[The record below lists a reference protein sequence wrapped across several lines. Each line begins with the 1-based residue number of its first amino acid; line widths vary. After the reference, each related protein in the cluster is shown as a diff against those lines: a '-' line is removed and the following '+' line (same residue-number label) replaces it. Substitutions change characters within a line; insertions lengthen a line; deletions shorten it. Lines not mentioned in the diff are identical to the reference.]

1 MIEILR
7 SDGTGPRGATPAL
20 PSGPR
25 AGAAAGGR
33 GGAGIVGCVQDEAP
47 TVGSP
52 GRRRRP
58 TAPRELQLP
67 SGRHGLPRRYV
78 VANQRQRIVDALVH
92 VVFAYGF
99 QAASVERVSARA
111 GVSRRTFYEQFESK
125 EDAFAQA
132 TDAAAAQLLVRVEAA
147 TAIEATTSDRLRKGL
162 AALLDA
168 LAGQPQVAHL
178 CIVAVLT
185 AGPLAIERRDAQ
197 MRAFARLL
205 DEIAASP
212 LPPLTSEGI
221 VGAVYDVVYKRIA
234 AGRADELPGLLDDLH
249 RFCALLVDRASDPRE
264 A

>member
-1 MIEILR
+1 M
-7 SDGTGPRGATPAL
+7 
-20 PSGPR
+20 
-25 AGAAAGGR
+25 
-33 GGAGIVGCVQDEAP
+33 VGCVQDESP

-132 TDAAAAQLLVRVEAA
+132 TDAAAAQLLARVEAA
-147 TAIEATTSDRLRKGL
+147 TARGATASDQLREGL

-168 LAGQPQVAHL
+168 LAEQPQLAHL

-205 DEIAASP
+205 DEIAARAAGSP

-221 VGAVYDVVYKRIA
+221 VGAIYDVVYKRIA
-234 AGRADELPGLLDDLH
+234 AGRASELPGLLDDLH
-249 RFCALLVDRASDPRE
+249 RFCALLVDRASDPRGD